1 MDTASH
7 PCHPD
12 IYKTA
17 FLIHLVF
24 NILNTSINTKAASIF
39 QKVRGNILVMAAIFK
54 LFSSN

>member
-17 FLIHLVF
+17 FSIQF
-24 NILNTSINTKAASIF
+24 NILYTSINTKAASIF